1 MIDYWNDLVNY
12 KQKTMKAQIEIKL
25 DSDALKGNS
34 SELAHV
40 LRNLAKDVE
49 EYDIKNLG
57 AFIGI
62 MDVNGNGVGQFEIIE
77 E

>member
-1 MIDYWNDLVNY
+1 MIDYWNDLINY

-34 SELAHV
+34 SELARV

-57 AFIGI
+57 AFIGV

>member
-34 SELAHV
+34 SELARV

-57 AFIGI
+57 AFIGV

>member
-1 MIDYWNDLVNY
+1 MIDYWNDLINY

-34 SELAHV
+34 SELARV